1 MAAEQL
7 YDGHG
12 WRLTMDSYPLPD
24 GRSKRAV
31 RVHRCDSVHLLALPT
46 PSTVLVL
53 REFRPY
59 RQQWIWMLPSG
70 KADKEDDVLS
80 AAQRE
85 LREETGFRAER
96 ITPFF
101 TCFGA
106 DSITTTNHVFLAE
119 GLTPDPLPQDD
130 TELLEV
136 HELPRAEAL
145 DRVLGCGAVHAAS
158 ALGLYR
164 LLSREPDIDR

>member
-1 MAAEQL
+1 MPEEEL

-24 GRSKRAV
+24 GRAKRAV

-46 PSTVLVL
+46 PATVLLL

-59 RQQWIWMLPSG
+59 RQQWVWMLPSG
-70 KADKEDDVLS
+70 KVDKEDDVLV

-85 LREETGFRAER
+85 LREETGFRAGSLTAFLR
-96 ITPFF
+96 
-101 TCFGA
+101 CFGA
-106 DSITTTNHVFLAE
+106 DSITTTNHIFLAE
-119 GLTPDPLPQDD
+119 DLTPDPLPQDD

-136 HELPRAEAL
+136 HELPHAEAL
-145 DRVLGCGAVHAAS
+145 DRVLDCGAVHAAS
-158 ALGLYR
+158 ALGLHR
-164 LLSREPDIDR
+164 LLARGHTLGR